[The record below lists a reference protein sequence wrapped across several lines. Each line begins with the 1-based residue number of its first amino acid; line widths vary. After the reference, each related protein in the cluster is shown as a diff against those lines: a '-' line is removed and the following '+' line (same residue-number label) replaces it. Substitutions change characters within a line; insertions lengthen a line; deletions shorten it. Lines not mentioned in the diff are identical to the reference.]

1 MKRYKIGVIGLGDI
15 STVYLNNLNK
25 YPEYVELYACAC
37 RSLEKAEKKAE
48 QFGFKKAYGS
58 GDELIADPDI
68 DVVMNLTTPEM
79 HYYYNIKAIKAGK
92 HVYSEKPFAATF
104 KEAKEVLDLA
114 KEKGL
119 YCGCAPDTF
128 MGGRIQ
134 AMKKAVENGKIGKAI
149 GGSAFMMCKGWE
161 WFHPS
166 PEFYYQPGGGP
177 LLDMGPY
184 YMHCLLSL
192 FGPVDSVSAMG
203 CIGDNV
209 REIASGDK
217 KGKRFEVCPDVYT
230 HIISNI
236 QFRNGAIVTLD
247 VSFDVW
253 DSVLPRLEI
262 YGTEGTLAMAE
273 QDPCDGPNIYG
284 GELLFRGRNSS
295 RWLHMPRLQE
305 DLDSSWE
312 SIEVEGPFNQTGQAE
327 NSRGIGLVD
336 MTLAIEEHRI
346 NRSSGDM
353 AVHALEVMEGIIT
366 SAREKRFVNMETDF
380 EIPAAFNGF

>member
-25 YPEYVELYACAC
+25 YPQYVELYGCAC
-37 RSLEKAEKKAE
+37 RSIEKAEKKAE

-68 DVVMNLTTPEM
+68 DVIMNLTTPGS
-79 HYYYNIKAIKAGK
+79 HYYYNLEAIKHGK

-104 KEAKEVLDLA
+104 KEAKEILDLA
-114 KEKGL
+114 KEKNL

-134 AMKKAVENGKIGKAI
+134 AMKAAMESGKIGRTI
-149 GGSAFMMCKGWE
+149 GAEAFMMCKGWE

-192 FGPVDSVSAMG
+192 FGPADSVCAMG
-203 CIGDNV
+203 AIGDDTRTIV
-209 REIASGDK
+209 SGAK
-217 KGKRFEVCPDVYT
+217 QGQEFKVNPDVYT

-236 QFRNGAIVTLD
+236 RFKSGAIVTLD

-284 GELLFRGRNSS
+284 GDLLFRGRNSS
-295 RWLHMPRLQE
+295 RWLHMPRLDE
-305 DLDSSWE
+305 DLNSDWE
-312 SIEVEGPFNQTGQAE
+312 HIKVEGPFNQTGQAE

-336 MTLAIEEHRI
+336 MVIAIEEGRT
-346 NRSSGDM
+346 NRASGDM
-353 AVHALEVMEGIIT
+353 AVHALEVMEGILT
-366 SAREKRFVNMETDF
+366 SAKERRFIDIKTDF
-380 EIPAAFNGF
+380 ETPAAFKNF